1 MDDNRKNSR
10 TTPDDERAAGE
21 SAAQKAVPVSHF
33 KRSLVP
39 LDEYAARQGISSDI
53 VEKQGQLGV
62 IQIRKFKGQKFVVD
76 VPVDQLSEFENEQ
89 EPETETVA
97 VKPRMTTGSKMFTAG
112 LTAGLIIIIVSVF
125 WLYMDA
131 KQKLDDV
138 SADYTVLQN
147 GYNDLT
153 TTNQQVKALQ
163 EELAGSKVE
172 FARIQNRIATSKTEL
187 EKIQADLNKARQN
200 LDAVQSELTGVQGQ
214 ISLSRVEI
222 EGVQNGLNDSK
233 KELDTLHRQNAEAST
248 K

>member
-1 MDDNRKNSR
+1 MDNNRENSR
-10 TTPDDERAAGE
+10 TTPDDERAA
-21 SAAQKAVPVSHF
+21 QKAAPVSHF
-33 KRSLVP
+33 SRKLVP

-76 VPVDQLSEFENEQ
+76 VPVDQLSEFENER
-89 EPETETVA
+89 EPGTETVA
-97 VKPRMTTGSKMFTAG
+97 VKPRVTTVSRLFTAG
-112 LTAGLIIIIVSVF
+112 LAAGLIIIIVSVF

-131 KQKLDDV
+131 QQKLDDV
-138 SADYTVLQN
+138 SADYTALQN
-147 GYNDLT
+147 RYNDST
-153 TTNQQVKALQ
+153 AANQQVKALQ

-172 FARIQNRIATSKTEL
+172 FARIQNRIAASKAEL

-200 LDAVQSELTGVQGQ
+200 LDSVQSELSGIQGQ

>member
-1 MDDNRKNSR
+1 MDNNRENSR

-33 KRSLVP
+33 RRSLVP

-89 EPETETVA
+89 APETETVV
-97 VKPRMTTGSKMFTAG
+97 VKPRVTPVSKMFTAG
-112 LTAGLIIIIVSVF
+112 LAAGLIIIIVSVF

-147 GYNDLT
+147 RYNDLT
-153 TTNQQVKALQ
+153 ATNQQVKAMQ

-172 FARIQNRIATSKTEL
+172 FARIQNRIAASKTEL